1 MMHSVGRTIAIS
13 GSIDRGAIV
22 GRDGNS
28 PDGGRQRRAGHGP
41 AVMLWGF
48 SDRYSWVP
56 GISRGTYDHAL
67 IYDRDYRP
75 KPAYEAIAAAL
86 R

>member
-1 MMHSVGRTIAIS
+1 
-13 GSIDRGAIV
+13 
-22 GRDGNS
+22 
-28 PDGGRQRRAGHGP
+28 
-41 AVMLWGF
+41 MLWGF